1 MDSVFEKWRRLV
13 DARIPQVLDDCYQ
26 EWPESVRAPS
36 MPLMDAVQKQAKA
49 SSAGGK
55 RLRALLVIAS
65 ALAAMS
71 RWSGSDT
78 AEGGADG
85 SNSEAAALFSRALDV
100 ACAVEVFQT
109 GALVHDDIIDGS
121 DLRRGAP
128 AAHTALASAFAGF
141 RGRALGRGDAGGSN
155 AVSSASV
162 GDIAEIPLTVF
173 ASFDQAMGDNLGI
186 ILGDYLASAS
196 LTAAST
202 AVSGRPEAPA
212 VVDTFLAMQRDV
224 EVGQVLDLADSSLRL
239 DNPAAIVTNCR
250 LVFDRKTA
258 SYTTVAPLRLGF
270 LLAGMDATQAW
281 KWGAR
286 IGAPAGIA
294 FQIADD
300 LADILPQNP
309 PTGKPLGGDILNGKR
324 SVLLADALEQGNE
337 ATRRLLRETYAKPER
352 DRDDIRL
359 VTDAF
364 VSSGAVDASRARIRR
379 LWNETREQIGA
390 WQRETGVSGESARAL
405 EAMMALFVP
414 EQDR

>member
-1 MDSVFEKWRRLV
+1 M
-13 DARIPQVLDDCYQ
+13 
-26 EWPESVRAPS
+26 
-36 MPLMDAVQKQAKA
+36 
-49 SSAGGK
+49 
-55 RLRALLVIAS
+55 
-65 ALAAMS
+65 
-71 RWSGSDT
+71 
-78 AEGGADG
+78 
-85 SNSEAAALFSRALDV
+85 
-100 ACAVEVFQT
+100 
-109 GALVHDDIIDGS
+109 
-121 DLRRGAP
+121 
-128 AAHTALASAFAGF
+128 
-141 RGRALGRGDAGGSN
+141 
-155 AVSSASV
+155 
-162 GDIAEIPLTVF
+162 
-173 ASFDQAMGDNLGI
+173 
-186 ILGDYLASAS
+186 
-196 LTAAST
+196 
-202 AVSGRPEAPA
+202 
-212 VVDTFLAMQRDV
+212 
-224 EVGQVLDLADSSLRL
+224 LDLADSSLGL
-239 DNPAAIVTNCR
+239 DDPAAIVTNCR

-270 LLAGMDATQAW
+270 LLAGMDAPQAW

-300 LADILPQNP
+300 LADVLPQNP

-352 DRDDIRL
+352 DRDDIRR